1 MSEFL
6 WQIDNLTVWS
16 QIYGSEVKSDR
27 SIQIIVENHGS
38 DSESGFQV
46 FCILLDQ
53 NLDKT

>member
-1 MSEFL
+1 MHVL
-6 WQIDNLTVWS
+6 WQIDNLTVWI

-27 SIQIIVENHGS
+27 FIQIIVENHGS